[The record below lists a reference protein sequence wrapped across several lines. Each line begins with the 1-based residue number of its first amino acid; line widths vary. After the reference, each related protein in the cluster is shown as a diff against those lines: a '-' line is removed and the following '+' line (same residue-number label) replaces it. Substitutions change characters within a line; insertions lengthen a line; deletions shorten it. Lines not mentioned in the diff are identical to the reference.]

1 MKLKLKGI
9 KPHGEEDIEEQEG
22 IEDDLYGE
30 EGPAPGLG
38 VRAPDWTVQVTRA
51 DRSAFEFYR
60 QRNMGRLEFPDFQ
73 RDFVWKL
80 AAQVRLIESLL
91 ARIPLPAI
99 YLSDESE
106 EKSIVVDG
114 KQRLTTIFRFLDGEF
129 RLKGLK
135 LLPRF
140 ENKTF
145 KELEP
150 RFQRRIEDTMLTV
163 FSIQAGAD
171 PQVKFY
177 LFERINQGGVALNA
191 QEIRNGIYRGPG
203 LTLVQRLAAE
213 GGPFRKV
220 AGEHRNYQRMRADEL
235 VLRCFAFLLL
245 DLDAYPGDMEPY
257 LNDALMELNRMDAD
271 RLAEIEGSF
280 LSSLAK
286 VEAVFGLSSFK
297 RHDVE
302 QGSWGRHLNAA
313 IMDLQ
318 MWGFRQV
325 PRPRDFWEAR
335 KDRVLAALQDLHR
348 IPEFRDAITYATSVT
363 ARVKYRLETWKEALE
378 HVARNHP

>member
-1 MKLKLKGI
+1 MSNVPTVSEGQ
-9 KPHGEEDIEEQEG
+9 EDRTPPEEG
-22 IEDDLYGE
+22 IEDDLYGQ
-30 EGPAPGLG
+30 EGPAPGLV

-60 QRNMGRLEFPDFQ
+60 QRNMKRLEFPDFQ

-80 AAQVRLIESLL
+80 PQQVRLIESLL

-140 ENKTF
+140 QDKTF
-145 KELEP
+145 QELEP

-177 LFERINQGGVALNA
+177 LFERINQGGVELNA

-203 LTLVQRLAAE
+203 LSLVQRLAKE
-213 GGPFRKV
+213 GGPFRGV
-220 AGEHRNYQRMRADEL
+220 AGERRNYQRMRADEL

-245 DLDAYPGDMEPY
+245 DLDSYPGDMEPY
-257 LNDALMELNRMDAD
+257 LNDALMEMNRMDAE

-280 LSSLAK
+280 QSSLAK
-286 VEAVFGLSSFK
+286 VEAVFGQASFK
-297 RHDVE
+297 RYIVE
-302 QGSWGRHLNAA
+302 QGAWGRHLNAA

-325 PRPRDFWEAR
+325 PRPRDFWESR
-335 KDRVLAALQDLHR
+335 KDLVLSALQDLHR
-348 IPEFRDAITYATSVT
+348 NSEFRDSITYATSISS
-363 ARVKYRLETWKEALE
+363 RVRYRLETWKEALE
-378 HVARNHP
+378 NVARNNP